1 MKVEMIGKI
10 EEIYMVG
17 LQVNIIKIMEMVIE
31 KGIVVDDEIVVM
43 EKVVRRRNKG
53 MGKREEE
60 VIGKKEVLLEV
71 IEKKIKIDEVLVKI

>member
-1 MKVEMIGKI
+1 MKEEMIGKI